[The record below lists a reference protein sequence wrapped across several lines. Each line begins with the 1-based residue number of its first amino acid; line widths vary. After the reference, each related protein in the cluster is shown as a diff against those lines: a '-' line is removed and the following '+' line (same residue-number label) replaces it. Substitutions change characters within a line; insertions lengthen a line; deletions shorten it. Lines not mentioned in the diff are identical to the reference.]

1 MTPYEQKVRKE
12 IEDWKSQKDGL
23 VTKALNVA
31 GKPIDWVYEKVLP
44 GSVQKTVG
52 KAVSGFIEMLKDAAQ
67 WTYPD
72 KNIVKEARK
81 VGIEIDDHR
90 QLRDYDIK
98 KLDQIARR
106 YFSSNKIIGALEG
119 AGCGLGGFALIA
131 ADIPLLFTVS
141 FRAVQQIGSSY
152 GFDMEDPDM
161 LPVVMSVFNAGATAS
176 EAAKTA
182 ALADM
187 RVTTIAF
194 SKNWTY
200 KKVAE
205 TTQTGIVTQL
215 LKERTKRL
223 PKDIANNITK
233 RKLAQVIPLVGSVIG
248 AGFNYWFLSNTVR
261 ASYMIFRDMHLNM
274 RYDSDGKPVNGK
286 FEQTKSAQCS
296 GTTKSGKRCSR
307 ITKHPSGYCYSH
319 RN

>member
-12 IEDWKSQKDGL
+12 IEDWKRKKDGL
-23 VTKALNVA
+23 LTKALGLA
-31 GKPIDWVYEKVLP
+31 GKPIDFIYEKVVP

-52 KAVSGFIEMLKDAAQ
+52 KAIYGFIEMLKDAAY

-72 KNIVKEARK
+72 KDIVKESRK
-81 VGIEIDDHR
+81 IGIEINDHR
-90 QLRDYDIK
+90 QLREYDLE

-106 YFSSNKIIGALEG
+106 YFNSNKIIGALEG
-119 AGCGLGGFALIA
+119 GGCGLGGLALIA

-161 LPVVMSVFNAGATAS
+161 LPVIMSIFNAGASAS
-176 EAAKTA
+176 EAAKAA

-187 RVTTIAF
+187 RVAAVAF

-205 TTQTGIVTQL
+205 RTQTGVVTQL

-233 RKLAQVIPLVGSVIG
+233 RKLAQVIPLAGAAIG

-261 ASYMIFRDMHLNM
+261 ASYMVFRDMHLNM
-274 RYDSDGKPVNGK
+274 KYSSDGKPVKGK
-286 FEQTKSAQCS
+286 FEETKSVQCS
-296 GTTKSGKRCSR
+296 GITKLGKRCSK
-307 ITKHPSGYCYSH
+307 ITKHPSRYCYIH
-319 RN
+319 RL